1 MNTKRAFEI
10 INNKKICDVF
20 YKTHPVWIQEIENN
34 VAKIG
39 FMDLRE
45 EINVNLDDLH
55 E

>member
-10 INNKKICDVF
+10 VNNKKICDVF
-20 YKTHPVWIQEIENN
+20 YKTHPVWIQEIEND

-39 FMDLRE
+39 FMDLRD
-45 EINVNLDDLH
+45 EISVNVNDLS